1 MGQRRDFRFETVQ
14 PVGLTILGK
23 LSRDADVLLSACMVN
38 LSGRG
43 LSLTTESRVPVGS
56 AVRIGINDNILLG
69 EVCHSRQTGPSAFVC
84 GVQLEQA
91 LTDVH
96 DLSRLMSRLMGESQR
111 AAGNPG
117 PAELR
122 SGSAKVPADEDVAA
136 ALPKERRRLS
146 ALLFRR

>member
-23 LSRDADVLLSACMVN
+23 HSQDADVLLAASMVN

-43 LSLTTESRVPVGS
+43 LSLTTESCVPVGS
-56 AVRIGINDNILLG
+56 AVRIDIKDNILLG

-111 AAGNPG
+111 AAGS
-117 PAELR
+117 PAPADMV
-122 SGSAKVPADEDVAA
+122 SGSAKMPTEEAVADG
-136 ALPKERRRLS
+136 LPKERRRLS
-146 ALLFRR
+146 ALLFRL